1 MAFDIPRDAMTPVA
15 RVELDRDPAPHPFEA
30 ANRPEIDRNWAV
42 EHAANPALFD
52 GRMMLFSELSLRGDV
67 LAGRCHEVRY
77 ATLLYWRKY
86 PGMALAEHAFAHAA
100 LVARDG
106 ALVAIRMGRHTAN
119 PDGVYFA
126 AGSFERED
134 FAGGRCDLPRNMA
147 REVGEE
153 TGLDIAGLRQDPYYV
168 LFSRNHSTAIF
179 RRYWLDDDAETVAGK
194 IRAFV
199 AAETDP
205 EIEGPVII
213 SAGEPLPA
221 GIKPHMAAFCDWH
234 FGRPQI
240 TAIDAPSGDP
250 ISNRDSP

>member
-1 MAFDIPRDAMTPVA
+1 MAFDVPRNAMTRVA
-15 RVELDRDPAPHPFEA
+15 RVEVDLNPAPHPFET
-30 ANRPEIDRNWAV
+30 ANRAEIDRNWKA

-52 GRMMLFSELSLRGDV
+52 GRMMLLSELFLRGDV

-77 ATLLYWRKY
+77 ATLLYWRKQ
-86 PGMALAEHAFAHAA
+86 PGTVLAEHAFAHAA

-119 PDGVYFA
+119 PGGVYFA

-134 FAGGRCDLPRNMA
+134 FVDGRCDLPRNMA

-153 TGLDIAGLRQDPYYV
+153 TGLDIAGLRQDADYV

-179 RRYWLDDDAETVAGK
+179 RRYWLDEDADTIAAG

-213 SAGEPLPA
+213 RAGEPLPA
-221 GIKPHMAAFCDWH
+221 GAKPHMAAFCDWH
-234 FGRPQI
+234 FGRPQ
-240 TAIDAPSGDP
+240 
-250 ISNRDSP
+250 N